1 LKRLIDNCKSKPGGE
16 SLIRKIDELLEWQKL
31 FSREE
36 QNNIKKRKQQKQ
48 QDNYQKCQKEL
59 RKAKN
64 SLKNHLNS
72 KEIEVL
78 LKQKEKVVKLEML
91 AKILKKTDRYK
102 IQEEILNYLQKEWSY
117 IHPNFQDK
125 TIEDKWISNDF
136 TWEEARKWFNIIN
149 DLDPKNNESLEFL
162 IWLREHE
169 QTPEKVLNMEED
181 ELKDLKDEFNEDQ
194 QNQVAQVLH
203 RSDSF

>member
-1 LKRLIDNCKSKPGGE
+1 
-16 SLIRKIDELLEWQKL
+16 
-31 FSREE
+31 
-36 QNNIKKRKQQKQ
+36 
-48 QDNYQKCQKEL
+48 L
-59 RKAKN
+59 RKAKT

-149 DLDPKNNESLEFL
+149 DLDPKKKTM
-162 IWLREHE
+162 R
-169 QTPEKVLNMEED
+169 VLN
-181 ELKDLKDEFNEDQ
+181 
-194 QNQVAQVLH
+194 
-203 RSDSF
+203 S